1 VCLSPIRLCLTP
13 IVAGGFHHS
22 AGCATRA
29 QPHSVATL
37 PYRTHVASDIHPTSC
52 YGMGSPRYSMTCVDA
67 SEPSYKR
74 QRSEVLTAAD
84 CSVTSDVATFRTRV
98 ITEDASTVSSCSA
111 ISEVDTICFGMVGT
125 HCTNV
130 LRSNKISS

>member
-1 VCLSPIRLCLTP
+1 VCLSPIRLRLTP
-13 IVAGGFHHS
+13 IVAAGFHHS

-37 PYRTHVASDIHPTSC
+37 PCRTHVASDIHPTSC
-52 YGMGSPRYSMTCVDA
+52 HGMGSPRYSMTCVDA

-84 CSVTSDVATFRTRV
+84 CSVTSDVATFRTRI
-98 ITEDASTVSSCSA
+98 ITEASTVSSCSA
-111 ISEVDTICFGMVGT
+111 ISEVDIICFGMVGI
-125 HCTNV
+125 HYTNI